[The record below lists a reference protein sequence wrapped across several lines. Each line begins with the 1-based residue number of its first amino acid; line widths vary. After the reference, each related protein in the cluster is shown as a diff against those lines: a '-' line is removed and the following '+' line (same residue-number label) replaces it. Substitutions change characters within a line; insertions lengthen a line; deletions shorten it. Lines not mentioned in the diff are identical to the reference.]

1 MDNRIYPAADRYYLI
16 LCVYKY
22 FGCFYLGQYRSDCRP
37 GTCKIH
43 SAFLKA
49 RIFCTVVCLLLAY
62 PLAMILNSFHFKHQ
76 SFVVFLFVL
85 PMWMNFML
93 RILAWRLLLSNNGIV
108 NALFGLFGFGPVKML
123 NTPTAVVFG

>member
-49 RIFCTVVCLLLAY
+49 RIFLYSSLSAACLSACDDLKQF
-62 PLAMILNSFHFKHQ
+62 SF
-76 SFVVFLFVL
+76 
-85 PMWMNFML
+85 
-93 RILAWRLLLSNNGIV
+93 
-108 NALFGLFGFGPVKML
+108 
-123 NTPTAVVFG
+123 